1 MIKVMLA
8 DDQALVRQGI
18 ESLLSLSQNVTV
30 VGQAANGAD
39 VLAQIEEVKPDVLL
53 LDIRM
58 PVMDGI
64 STLKALAEAGSAVP
78 VLMLTTFDDHDT
90 ILDTLKAGAKG
101 YLLKDVS
108 LETLVAAIEELAG
121 GGSLIQPALTETL
134 MKGLSRTT
142 PKAQPEPLA
151 EPISDKEK
159 EVLRLMAAGLSNQ
172 EIASAM
178 FKSVGTVKNQVSAIL
193 AKLAVRDRTRA
204 VLKAIEMGLLD

>member
-18 ESLLSLSQNVTV
+18 ESLLSLSENVTV
-30 VGQAANGAD
+30 VGQAANGAE
-39 VLAQIEEVKPDVLL
+39 VLERINTLQPDVLL

-64 STLKALAEAGSAVP
+64 RTLKALSEAGCQIP

-90 ILDTLKAGAKG
+90 VLDTLKAGAKG

-108 LETLVAAIEELAG
+108 LETLVTAIEELAS

-134 MKGLSRTT
+134 MKGLSRQA
-142 PKAQPEPLA
+142 PIDANDVLI

-204 VLKAIEMGLLD
+204 VLKAIELGLLD

>member
-30 VGQAANGAD
+30 IGQAANGAE
-39 VLAQIEEVKPDVLL
+39 VLEHINTLQPDVLL

-64 STLKALAEAGSAVP
+64 STLKALSELGSQIP

-90 ILDTLKAGAKG
+90 VLDTLKAGAKG

-134 MKGLSRTT
+134 MKGLSRQASVEG
-142 PKAQPEPLA
+142 KEVLV

-204 VLKAIEMGLLD
+204 VLKAIELGLLD

>member
-18 ESLLSLSQNVTV
+18 ESLLSLSEKVTV
-30 VGQAANGAD
+30 VGQAANGAE
-39 VLAQIEEVKPDVLL
+39 VLERINTLQPDVLL

-64 STLKALAEAGSAVP
+64 STLKALAESGCQIP
-78 VLMLTTFDDHDT
+78 VLMLTTFDDHDSVM
-90 ILDTLKAGAKG
+90 DTLKAGAKG

-134 MKGLSRTT
+134 MKGVSRQAPVDTSD
-142 PKAQPEPLA
+142 ALV

-204 VLKAIEMGLLD
+204 VLKAIELGLLE

>member
-30 VGQAANGAD
+30 VGQAANGAEVLSQID
-39 VLAQIEEVKPDVLL
+39 VVKPDVLL

-64 STLKALAEAGSAVP
+64 STLRALAEAGSAVP

>member
-1 MIKVMLA
+1 MIRVMLA

-18 ESLLSLSQNVTV
+18 ESLLSLSENVTV
-30 VGQAANGAD
+30 VGQAANGAE
-39 VLAQIEEVKPDVLL
+39 VLEKIGEIKPDVLL

-64 STLKALAEAGSAVP
+64 STLKALTESGSDIP

-108 LETLVAAIEELAG
+108 LETLVSAIEELAK

-134 MKGLSRTT
+134 MKGLSRH
-142 PKAQPEPLA
+142 AGAGSAEPLA
-151 EPISDKEK
+151 EPLSDKEK

-178 FKSVGTVKNQVSAIL
+178 YKSVGTVKNQVSAIL
-193 AKLAVRDRTRA
+193 AKLMVRDRTRA